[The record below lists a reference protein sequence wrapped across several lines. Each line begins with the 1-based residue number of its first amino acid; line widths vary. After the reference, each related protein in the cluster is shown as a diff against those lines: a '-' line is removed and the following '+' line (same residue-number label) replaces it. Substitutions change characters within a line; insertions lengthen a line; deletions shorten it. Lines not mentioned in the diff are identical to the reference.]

1 MAQVDSAV
9 YARQLLPKN
18 LGYPLWFPEPFD
30 DLPVEYKGRGVSIGD
45 VGIITENGAFDYIFS
60 ICRSA
65 DDPANCLGVPSG
77 FEQVV
82 LGRGDIS
89 SQPGWQSPG
98 DFIVTRSVKRKRLAL
113 HISTQGNP

>member
-1 MAQVDSAV
+1 
-9 YARQLLPKN
+9 
-18 LGYPLWFPEPFD
+18 
-30 DLPVEYKGRGVSIGD
+30 
-45 VGIITENGAFDYIFS
+45 
-60 ICRSA
+60 
-65 DDPANCLGVPSG
+65 
-77 FEQVV
+77 VV